1 MSRRLKKPFSRHD
14 RFISF
19 GLLVQNQR
27 GLTYIRRI
35 VDAINAQHQVSR
47 NIQQHNALALMV
59 LNAIYHDYNPLII
72 SLDNSSYKVSSRY
85 NKAGVGSAAFQSV
98 IKALHAKELIDKRYE
113 SFAGYKR
120 KESTVIQILGAFREF
135 CVPYHQQILM
145 YLRDGS
151 ESVILRKTEKS
162 KDKTTGKIHKTR
174 YPCEYEDNA
183 FSNAAR
189 AFLRN
194 YNHWIRQPSMTL
206 RIPVERQEEIFGGL
220 SYKEI
225 HERTD
230 TYFNNR
236 SLRRIFIAEDGRKPS
251 DSTMPLPAF
260 GGRFYGAYW
269 IDNIPSA
276 VRSFLYIDE
285 LPCVELDFRAMNVTM
300 LYMMETGAP
309 WTEYPYENIPVP
321 TRTEEYFPKALVKP
335 FFTWCINNKTRKE
348 ALGTL
353 RAKLAK
359 ELKSDLETQQYQRFL
374 KDHRLNYD
382 QLIDATLDRHPAIRH
397 RFFDGTVIGKQLQ
410 FHDSQIMERIMSA
423 CMQVEAYCLPVH
435 DAIIVQKQHEKWVKN
450 LMVKTLCEYFKVEFR
465 EPYVDLL
472 VK

>member
-1 MSRRLKKPFSRHD
+1 MPSRPKKPFSRHD

-35 VDAINAQHQVSR
+35 VDAINAQHQVSS
-47 NIQQHNALALMV
+47 NVWQHNALALMV

-120 KESTVIQILGAFREF
+120 RESTVIEILSAFRAF
-135 CVPYHQQILM
+135 CVPYHQQILQ
-145 YLRDGS
+145 YLRDES

-162 KDKTTGKIHKTR
+162 KDEATGKIRKIR
-174 YPCEYEDNA
+174 YPCEYKDDT

-189 AFLRN
+189 AFLKD

-236 SLRRIFIAEDGRKPS
+236 SLRRIFIAEDRRNPS
-251 DSTMPLPAF
+251 DSSAPLPKL

-276 VRSFLYIDE
+276 VRPFLHIDG

-300 LYMMETGAP
+300 LYMMQTGEP
-309 WTEYPYENIPVP
+309 WAEYPYENIPVP
-321 TRTEEYFPKALVKP
+321 RHAGEFFPKALVKP

-359 ELKSDLETQQYQRFL
+359 ELMSDPESQLHRGFL
-374 KDHRLNYD
+374 KSRKLNYD
-382 QLIDATLDRHPAIRH
+382 QFIDAILGSHPAISH
-397 RFFDGTVIGKQLQ
+397 HFFNGTGIGKELQ

-423 CMQVEAYCLPVH
+423 CMEVGAYCLPVH
-435 DAIIVQKQHEKWVKN
+435 DAVIVQKQHEKWVKN
-450 LMVKTLCEYFKVEFR
+450 LMVRTLCEYFGVEFG
-465 EPYVDLL
+465 ESYVDLL